1 MKRTE
6 TDLENIKRYCIS
18 NQASLRK
25 ALIAINDLSG
35 ESRTLFVLDDEEH
48 LEGTVTD
55 GDLRRALIAGLDL
68 DDIVTSAM
76 HRNYLAIRE
85 GESSRHIIADAR
97 KLNISLLPILDA
109 SCRIQKIIDL
119 RHTGSLLPLDAVLMA
134 GGRGERLRPLTL
146 TCPKPLLKV
155 GDKHIIDYNVEELVA
170 CGIEH
175 ITATVNYLHEMIEDH
190 FSRPVAGVKVNCVL
204 EPRRLG
210 TMGSLSLVPRFY
222 NDNVLIMNSDLLTT
236 LDFEQMFYHHIDS
249 DADMTV
255 ATIPYNVSVP
265 FAVLDTSG
273 NRVTGLSEK
282 PTFNYMANAGV
293 YIVKRKFVEQ
303 IAKGEY
309 LDATDFIQNLI
320 ENGCNV
326 SHFMIDGI
334 WIDIGSPSDY
344 EYANSL
350 MSRPGRR

>member
-1 MKRTE
+1 MERTE
-6 TDLENIKRYCIS
+6 TDLENLKRYCIS
-18 NQASLRK
+18 HGTSLRE
-25 ALIAINDLSG
+25 ALIAINELSG
-35 ESRTLFVLDDEEH
+35 ESRTLFVLDDEDQ
-48 LEGTVTD
+48 LIGTITD

-68 DDIVTSAM
+68 NDPITSAM
-76 HRNYLAIRE
+76 HRNYLAIRR
-85 GESSRHIIADAR
+85 GESPRQIIAKAR
-97 KLNISLLPILDA
+97 KLDVYLLPILD
-109 SCRIQKIIDL
+109 SRCRIQKIIDL

-134 GGRGERLRPLTL
+134 GGKGERLRPLTL

-155 GDKHIIDYNVEELVA
+155 GDKHIIDYNVAELAA

-175 ITATVNYLHEMIEDH
+175 ITATVNYLHEMIEEH
-190 FSRPVAGVKVNCVL
+190 FSRPVAGVNVNCVL

-210 TMGSLSLVPRFY
+210 TMGSLSLVPHFY
-222 NDNVLIMNSDLLTT
+222 NDNVLVMNSDLLTT
-236 LDFEQMFYHHIDS
+236 LNFEQMFNHHIDS
-249 DADMTV
+249 NADMTV

-265 FAVLDTSG
+265 FAVLETDG
-273 NRVTGLSEK
+273 NRVKGLSEK

-293 YIVKRKFVEQ
+293 YIVKRKFVER
-303 IAKGEY
+303 IPKGEY
-309 LDATDFIQNLI
+309 LDATDFMQDLI

-350 MSRPGRR
+350 MSRPGSR